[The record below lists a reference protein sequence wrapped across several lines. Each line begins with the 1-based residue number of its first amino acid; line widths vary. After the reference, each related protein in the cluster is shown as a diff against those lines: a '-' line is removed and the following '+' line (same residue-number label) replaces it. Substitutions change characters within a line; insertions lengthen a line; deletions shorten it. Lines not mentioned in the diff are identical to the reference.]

1 MAFAVILISCFVL
14 TSCGSDD
21 NEPDEPG
28 TNIPGTETY
37 EDLIVGEWQSDYD
50 DRYRI
55 VFLANGTGY
64 DKYRRIDDKWYIEEP
79 LKWSVKG
86 SKLLIKWEGGDND
99 SFSIL
104 NIDKTELVIRP
115 LDDTEDDIRTYT
127 RVK

>member
-1 MAFAVILISCFVL
+1 MTFAVILISCFVL

-28 TNIPGTETY
+28 TNIPETETY

-64 DKYRRIDDKWYIEEP
+64 DKYLESNGKWYIEEP
-79 LKWSVKG
+79 MQWSVKG

-115 LDDTEDDIRTYT
+115 LDDTIEDCQTYS